1 MFEFAYQSNC
11 LSQLPN
17 KSADARIMPPMPC
30 CSALSARSWKVQ
42 TVPAGIFRTAS
53 KKQAFFPPSCFAACV
68 PAEPR
73 GAGFF
78 FAVPVF
84 FAAAAAGFFP
94 TALLGPAS
102 RFFPL
107 FPADLPMPVLSLEH
121 ARSLRKSFLDSAQ
134 MSSNIAVSSI
144 VRSETHHYRSPS
156 RKNVRTRG
164 NIAFQIK

>member
-53 KKQAFFPPSCFAACV
+53 KKQAFFPPSCFAAGV

-121 ARSLRKSFLDSAQ
+121 ARSLRKGFLDDAQ
-134 MSSNIAVSSI
+134 ISQSVKLFDPRRTI
-144 VRSETHHYRSPS
+144 VDHQEL
-156 RKNVRTRG
+156 KNVRTRG